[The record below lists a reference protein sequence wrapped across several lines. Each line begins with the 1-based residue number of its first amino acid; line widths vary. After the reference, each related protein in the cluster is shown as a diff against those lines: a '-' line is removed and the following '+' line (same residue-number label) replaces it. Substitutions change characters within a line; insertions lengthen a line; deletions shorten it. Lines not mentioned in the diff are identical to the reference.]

1 MFNLNKNAVLTPD
14 LLYQMLNRFNLNL
27 LPKLQKYKNYYDGTQ
42 AILCKHY
49 ADASKPCNRVVTN
62 YCADIVSSYCGYI
75 ASPGYISYSSD
86 SDIESIMDCLRYN
99 DYQDE
104 DSDFLNDALI
114 YGVSAELMYT
124 DEQGQVRFRLIEP
137 TNCFGVY
144 DDSLTGDLMYFVRW
158 YKTNDWDNSDLYNVD
173 VYSDFSIKHYQM
185 QGTMGGL
192 QFVDEEPHYF
202 GQCPANI
209 FYLDKDERSIF
220 DCIIT
225 LQDAYNEL
233 LSGEIDDFSAFC
245 DAYLTLEGV
254 DAEAEDIASMKAN
267 RVLILPSGATAN
279 WLTKNA
285 SDTQIENILKRVHD
299 NIYRVAKCPDFSSET
314 FVGGVSSGV
323 AIRYRLTGCE
333 TKAAA
338 IESNMKKA
346 LQRRIELIAGV
357 ASLKLGEDIFRD
369 INIIFKRNIPE
380 DYTSIVNIVNAL
392 KGTVSDET
400 LLSMIP
406 QVTDVKAE
414 LERVQEQKQK
424 NMELYN
430 FGSDSEDDDA

>member
-1 MFNLNKNAVLTPD
+1 MLSKDTELTTD
-14 LLYQMLNRFNLNL
+14 LLYKMLNRFNLNV

-62 YCADIVSSYCGYI
+62 YCADIVSSYSGYI

-86 SDIESIMDCLRYN
+86 NDIEAIMDCLRYN

-104 DSDFLNDALI
+104 DSDFLGDALI
-114 YGVSAELMYT
+114 YGVAAELMYT

-144 DDSLTGDLMYFVRW
+144 DDSLSGDLMYFVRW
-158 YKTNDWDNSDLYNVD
+158 YKANDWDESDLYNVD
-173 VYSDFSIKHYQM
+173 VYNNFSIKHYQM
-185 QGTMGGL
+185 HGKMGGL
-192 QFVDEEPHYF
+192 EFQSEEPHYF
-202 GQCPANI
+202 NQCPANI
-209 FYLDKDERSIF
+209 FYLDKDERNIF
-220 DCIIT
+220 ECIIT

-254 DAEAEDIASMKAN
+254 DAESEDIASMKAN
-267 RVLILPSGATAN
+267 RVLILPAGATAD

-299 NIYRVAKCPDFSSET
+299 NIYRIAKCPDFSSET

-333 TKAAA
+333 TKAAS

-357 ASLKLGEDIFRD
+357 ASLKLGEDVFRD
-369 INIIFKRNIPE
+369 IQIDFQRNIPS
-380 DYTSIVNIVNAL
+380 DNSDIVNLVNAL
-392 KGTVSDET
+392 KGTVSDAT
-400 LLSMIP
+400 LLAQIP
-406 QVTDVKAE
+406 FVTDIDAE
-414 LERVQEQKQK
+414 LERINEQKKQ
-424 NMELYN
+424 NMELYSFGPN
-430 FGSDSEDDDA
+430 FDEG

>member
-1 MFNLNKNAVLTPD
+1 MFYLNKNAELTPD
-14 LLYQMLNRFNLNL
+14 LLYKMINKFNLNV
-27 LPKLQKYKNYYDGTQ
+27 LPKLQKYKNYQDGVQ
-42 AILCKHY
+42 AILSKSY
-49 ADASKPCNRVVTN
+49 VDTSKPISRVVTN

-86 SDIESIMDCLRYN
+86 NEIDSIMDCLRYN

-104 DSDFLNDALI
+104 DADFLNDALV
-114 YGVSAELMYT
+114 YGVAAELMYT

-137 TNCFGVY
+137 TSCFGIY
-144 DDSLTGDLMYFVRW
+144 DDSLTGDLMYFVRM
-158 YKTNDWDNSDLYNVD
+158 YKANDWDNNDLYNVD
-173 VYSDFSIKHYQM
+173 VYSESTIKHYQM
-185 QGTMGGL
+185 HGNGSL
-192 QFVDEEPHYF
+192 EFVSEEAHYF
-202 GQCPANI
+202 NQCPANI
-209 FYLDKDERSIF
+209 FYLDKDERNIF

-254 DAEAEDIASMKAN
+254 DAEADDIASMKAN
-267 RVLILPSGATAN
+267 RVLILPTGASAD

-285 SDTQIENILKRVHD
+285 NDTQIENILKRVHD
-299 NIYRVAKCPDFSSET
+299 NIYRIAKCPDFSSEQ

-333 TKAAA
+333 TRAAT

-357 ASLKLGEDIFRD
+357 ASLKLGEEIFRD
-369 INIIFKRNIPE
+369 IQITFKRNIPE
-380 DYTSIVNIVNAL
+380 DYTSLVNIVNAL

-406 QVTDVKAE
+406 QVTDVQAE
-414 LERVQEQKQK
+414 LDRVQEQKQK
-424 NMELYN
+424 NMEMYS
-430 FGSDSEDDDA
+430 FGSLDEEE